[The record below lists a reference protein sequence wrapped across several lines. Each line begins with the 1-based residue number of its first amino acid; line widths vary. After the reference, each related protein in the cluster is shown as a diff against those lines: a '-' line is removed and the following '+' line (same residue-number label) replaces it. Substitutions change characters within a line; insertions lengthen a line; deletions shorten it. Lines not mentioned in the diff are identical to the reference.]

1 METPQEQRKTYTN
14 SHKTYYEKNKEQI
27 LAKYRETKP
36 YISHY
41 ERNRDKLKAKALERY
56 YQKKMQREEEQQGQE
71 IQA

>member
-1 METPQEQRKTYTN
+1 MESEAQQKNTYTS
-14 SHKTYYEKNKEQI
+14 SHKAYYEKNKEQI

-56 YQKKMQREEEQQGQE
+56 YQKKMQREEEQQRQE
-71 IQA
+71 VQA

>member
-1 METPQEQRKTYTN
+1 MEAPQEQKKTYTN
-14 SHKTYYEKNKEQI
+14 SHKTYYEKNKDAI

-56 YQKKMQREEEQQGQE
+56 YLKKMQREEEQSQQV
-71 IQA
+71 QSV